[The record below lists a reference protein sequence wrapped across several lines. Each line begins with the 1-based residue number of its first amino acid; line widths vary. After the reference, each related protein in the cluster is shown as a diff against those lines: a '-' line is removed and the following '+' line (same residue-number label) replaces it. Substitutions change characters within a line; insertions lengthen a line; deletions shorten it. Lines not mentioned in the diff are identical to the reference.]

1 MDERF
6 LRWAEWSVLPKMMLG
21 GFVVDDEWK
30 VALMW
35 AGVNCFVSALQT
47 VA

>member
-35 AGVNCFVSALQT
+35 AGVYCLVSALQT